1 MTTHPKAKPGL
12 SPTRLN
18 VPTAETP
25 MACRT
30 RPVAAATAL
39 LVASLWLPTSVW
51 AQVAPAPE
59 AGTAAAT
66 DVAGELP
73 TVVIKIKRENRVSK
87 GATGLPM
94 EIRETPQTIS
104 TIEKD
109 VIADYGL
116 TGSVDALKFG
126 TGINVE
132 QYETNRVAIN
142 ARGFEIQSTQ
152 VDGLGMTNDWGV
164 VVGQQDTFLFDKIEL
179 IRGANGLLTGVGNAS
194 GTVNYVRKRPTNKNE
209 GQAELSVGSWNLR
222 RGAVDVNR
230 VLSDDGKWAGRLVLV
245 QEDRDSYLRALGNQR
260 TSLYGV
266 VDGQIGTDGIL
277 TVGMT
282 HQKGKQQSPMWG
294 SLTLRRTDGSQAEF
308 DVSSSTSQDWTY
320 WNTASTSAFVEYT
333 HALNA
338 NWEAKLTY
346 NTRRAD
352 EQTKLLY
359 AYSLNDLLN
368 ADNTGLVGWP
378 YRSDSDMEND
388 LLDAN
393 ISGTFDAFGRS
404 HSLIAGISHSVQKH
418 ATLVNAA
425 DPGQMF
431 LPLPAFPYGGNA
443 YPEPTWGAAAPSTA
457 SKQELTR
464 LYGSSRLALTDALK
478 AIVGVNVVKLTRQG
492 SSFYG
497 PAVSS
502 TDYPTIDKA
511 SPYLGFTYD
520 FTPSI
525 LGYAS
530 YSEIFQYQDQ
540 LDIGGR
546 YLDPMKGV
554 NHEVGVKAEW
564 LDGQLLTTFAVFGA
578 QQKGVAT
585 YGGLTASN
593 QYWYQPSDVKSSGF
607 ELEATGQLTKN
618 DSLTVGLTQIKLTG
632 PDGKDTFEW
641 IPRTT
646 VNVRYDTR
654 LSALPQLKM
663 GVAGRWQSK
672 ISKEGGA
679 SQDAFFVAN
688 AFASYEINRQ
698 LTARLNVYNLFD
710 KKYLGGLAYGAIYG
724 APRNAS
730 LTLNYKL

>member
-59 AGTAAAT
+59 AGTTAAT

-104 TIEKD
+104 TIDKE

-116 TGSVDALKFG
+116 TSSVDALKFG

-245 QEDRDSYLRALGNQR
+245 QEERDSYLRALGNQR

-277 TVGMT
+277 TVGLT

-346 NTRRAD
+346 NMRRAD

-359 AYSLNDLLN
+359 AYSLSDVLN
-368 ADNTGLVGWP
+368 TDNTGLVGWP

-393 ISGTFDAFGRS
+393 ISGNFEAFGRS

-418 ATLVNAA
+418 TTLVNAA
-425 DPGQMF
+425 DAAQMF
-431 LPLPAFPYGGNA
+431 LPLPAFPYGGDA

-520 FTPSI
+520 FAPNI

-540 LDIGGR
+540 LDINGR

-554 NHEVGVKAEW
+554 NHEIGVKAEW
-564 LDGQLLTTFAVFGA
+564 LGGQLLTTFALFGA

-672 ISKEGGA
+672 IHKEGGA

>member
-59 AGTAAAT
+59 AGTTAAT

-104 TIEKD
+104 TIDKE

-245 QEDRDSYLRALGNQR
+245 QEERDSYLRALGNQR

-277 TVGMT
+277 TVGLT

-359 AYSLNDLLN
+359 AYSLSDVLN
-368 ADNTGLVGWP
+368 TDNTGLVGWP

-540 LDIGGR
+540 LDINGR

-554 NHEVGVKAEW
+554 NHEIGVKAEW
-564 LDGQLLTTFAVFGA
+564 LDGQLLTTFALFGA

>member
-245 QEDRDSYLRALGNQR
+245 QEERDSYLRALGNQR

-277 TVGMT
+277 TVGLT

-540 LDIGGR
+540 LDINGR

-554 NHEVGVKAEW
+554 NHEIGVKAEW
-564 LDGQLLTTFAVFGA
+564 LDGQLLTTFALFGA

-672 ISKEGGA
+672 IHKEGGA

>member
-59 AGTAAAT
+59 AGTTAAT

-104 TIEKD
+104 TIDKE

-126 TGINVE
+126 TGVNVE

-230 VLSDDGKWAGRLVLV
+230 VLSEDGKWAGRLVLV

-266 VDGQIGTDGIL
+266 VDGQIGDNGIL
-277 TVGMT
+277 TVGLT
-282 HQKGKQQSPMWG
+282 HQKAKQQSPMWG

-368 ADNTGLVGWP
+368 TDNTGLVGWP

-418 ATLVNAA
+418 ATQVNAA
-425 DPGQMF
+425 NPAQMF

-443 YPEPTWGAAAPSTA
+443 YPEPTWGPAAPSTA

-464 LYGSSRLALTDALK
+464 LYGSSRLALTDSLK

-540 LDIGGR
+540 LDINGR

-564 LDGQLLTTFAVFGA
+564 LDGQLLTTFALFGA

-585 YGGLTASN
+585 YGGLTTSN

-607 ELEATGQLTKN
+607 ELEATGRLTKN

-632 PDGKDTFEW
+632 PEGQDTFEW

-646 VNVRYDTR
+646 LNVRYDTR

>member
-502 TDYPTIDKA
+502 THYPTIDKA

-564 LDGQLLTTFAVFGA
+564 LDGRLLTTFAVFGA

>member
-12 SPTRLN
+12 SPNRLN
-18 VPTAETP
+18 APTAETP

-59 AGTAAAT
+59 AGTTTAS

-104 TIEKD
+104 TIDKE

-116 TGSVDALKFG
+116 TGSVDALRFG

-266 VDGQIGTDGIL
+266 VDGQIGTDGVL
-277 TVGMT
+277 TVGLT

-333 HALNA
+333 HALSA

-359 AYSLNDLLN
+359 AYSLSDVLN
-368 ADNTGLVGWP
+368 TDNTGLVGWP

-393 ISGTFDAFGRS
+393 ISGNFEAFGRS
-404 HSLIAGISHSVQKH
+404 HSLIAGVSHSVQKH

-431 LPLPAFPYGGNA
+431 LPLPASPYGGNA

-564 LDGQLLTTFAVFGA
+564 LDGQLLTTFALFGA

>member
-245 QEDRDSYLRALGNQR
+245 QGDRDSYLRALGNQR